1 MEVTHYKD
9 IDETVYHEKMNNGL
23 EVVYI
28 KKSGFN
34 KKFVTYTTKF
44 GSMDN
49 DFTVDGIRHQIPDG
63 IAHFL
68 EHKMFE
74 KEDGDVFNK
83 FSQKGAN
90 ANAFTSYDRTTYL
103 FSCTENFY
111 ENLKLLMDMVEKP
124 YFTDESVK
132 KEIGIINEEIKMYQD
147 NPGFRVYNQLLES
160 LYQKHPIRIDI
171 AGTLESISEITKDTL
186 YMCHETFYAPNN
198 MVMVIVGDFDTE
210 ELFDFIRTHQDNRN
224 IEVLKE
230 ITHHFEVEPKDVL
243 ESVATT
249 PMNVSDTRLM
259 LGFKY
264 LEPGEED
271 KYNEAKRDIIM
282 MFALD
287 MVFGAQ
293 SKYYYEMIN
302 ESLIDESFNF
312 GFSAEHT
319 YGHTLFTSRGSNA
332 KDVVKRILEIIEE
345 VNTTDY
351 FTDEMLLSQKRELL
365 GDYLSSLDSPEYIAN
380 QYTKYLL
387 DGNNLYQVPSIVDGI
402 TLEDVKV
409 TFKEVLDPKYMSE
422 SLIVPYE

>member
-1 MEVTHYKD
+1 MKVKHYKD

-23 EVVYI
+23 EVIYI

-34 KKFVTYTTKF
+34 KKFVTYTAKF
-44 GSMDN
+44 GSIDN
-49 DFTVDGIRHQIPDG
+49 DFTVDGTRYKIPDG

-124 YFTDESVK
+124 FFTDESVK

-171 AGTLESISEITKDTL
+171 AGTLESISEITKETL
-186 YMCHETFYAPNN
+186 YLCHETFYAPNN

-210 ELFDFIRTHQDNRN
+210 ELFDFIRTHQENRN
-224 IEVLKE
+224 IEDLKE
-230 ITHHFEVEPKDVL
+230 ITHHFEVEPKAVL
-243 ESVATT
+243 ERISETS
-249 PMNVSDTRLM
+249 MNVSDTRLM

-264 LEPGEED
+264 LEHGEED

-293 SKYYYEMIN
+293 SKFYYEMIN

-319 YGHTLFTSRGSNA
+319 YGHTLFTSRGSNS
-332 KDVVKRILEIIEE
+332 KEVVDRILDIIEE
-345 VNTTDY
+345 VKTTDY
-351 FTDEMLLSQKRELL
+351 FTEEMLLSQKRELL

-387 DGNNLYQVPSIVDGI
+387 DGNNLYEIPSIVEEI
-402 TLEDVKV
+402 TLEDVKA
-409 TFKEVLDPKYMSE
+409 TFVEVLDPKYMSE
-422 SLIVPYE
+422 SLVVPYE

>member
-1 MEVTHYKD
+1 
-9 IDETVYHEKMNNGL
+9 
-23 EVVYI
+23 
-28 KKSGFN
+28 
-34 KKFVTYTTKF
+34 
-44 GSMDN
+44 
-49 DFTVDGIRHQIPDG
+49 
-63 IAHFL
+63 
-68 EHKMFE
+68 
-74 KEDGDVFNK
+74 
-83 FSQKGAN
+83 
-90 ANAFTSYDRTTYL
+90 
-103 FSCTENFY
+103 
-111 ENLKLLMDMVEKP
+111 
-124 YFTDESVK
+124 
-132 KEIGIINEEIKMYQD
+132 
-147 NPGFRVYNQLLES
+147 
-160 LYQKHPIRIDI
+160 
-171 AGTLESISEITKDTL
+171 
-186 YMCHETFYAPNN
+186 
-198 MVMVIVGDFDTE
+198 
-210 ELFDFIRTHQDNRN
+210 
-224 IEVLKE
+224 
-230 ITHHFEVEPKDVL
+230 
-243 ESVATT
+243 
-249 PMNVSDTRLM
+249 MNVSDTRLM

-293 SKYYYEMIN
+293 SIYYYEMIN